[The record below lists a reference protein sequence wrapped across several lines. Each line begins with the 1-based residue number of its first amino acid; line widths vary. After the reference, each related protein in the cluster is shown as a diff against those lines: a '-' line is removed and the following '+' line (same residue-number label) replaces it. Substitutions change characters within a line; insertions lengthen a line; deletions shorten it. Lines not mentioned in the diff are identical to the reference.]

1 MASIISHEEPIW
13 LAFSPIG
20 STVFS
25 LPAFKFSFF
34 NFQKVDYDPSWH
46 KNVSLYPICGFLS
59 PSNCRFMSL
68 AKFGGFSAII
78 SLFQPHLVSP
88 LALGL

>member
-1 MASIISHEEPIW
+1 MSEETRVMSSREQD
-13 LAFSPIG
+13 LSG
-20 STVFS
+20 VTQ
-25 LPAFKFSFF
+25 LCNQNTKYKF
-34 NFQKVDYDPSWH
+34 DYDPSWH
-46 KNVSLYPICGFLS
+46 RNVSLYPICGFLS

-88 LALGL
+88 LPLGL